1 MARRK
6 KKQELGA
13 PLWVVTYGD
22 MMSLLLCFFILLAA
36 FSELKQDHE
45 YQRVITAVKEAFG
58 FSGGVG
64 VMPTDDPPM
73 RSMIEALEEIARN
86 QAKES
91 KVSQT
96 NEKGVSGR
104 ETRVSRVHDGLMF
117 TIGGHLTFEPGS
129 AVLKQGARQELVR
142 VAQLLKGRNN
152 KIAIRGHA
160 ALKKLPPGSPFQNL
174 RDLSYARAAAVADIL
189 RDDGGI
195 PDRVLVLEALGA
207 TEPVAL
213 RRYSPDELTE
223 NRRVEIVMLESMVSD
238 YHADAMYTDEGVAG
252 GVDSTAPPGGTPN
265 D

>member
-1 MARRK
+1 M
-6 KKQELGA
+6 GA

-73 RSMIEALEEIARN
+73 RSMIETLEAIARN
-86 QAKES
+86 QAEES

-96 NEKGVSGR
+96 NERGIHGR

-117 TIGGHLTFEPGS
+117 TIGGHLTFDPGS
-129 AVLKQGARQELVR
+129 ATLKPGARKELLR

-160 ALKKLPPGSPFQNL
+160 ALKKLPSGSPFDDL
-174 RDLSYARAAAVADIL
+174 RDLSYARALAVADIL
-189 RDDGGI
+189 RDEGGI
-195 PDRVLVLEALGA
+195 PDQVIVIEALGA

-213 RRYSPDELTE
+213 RRYSPDQLTE
-223 NRRVEIVMLESMVSD
+223 NRRVEVVMLESMVSD
-238 YHADAMYTDEGVAG
+238 YHADSMYTDESVAG
-252 GVDSTAPPGGTPN
+252 GAEVAPSGESSN
-265 D
+265 E